1 MRAVYSSLRCSPL
14 WGLVD
19 LCYREPTSLFY
30 SGHEIKSSQGVRQGD
45 VLGPLLFAL
54 AIHQHLTE
62 AAAAHPGVTVRAYL
76 DDISFAGSPLACMAF
91 FKDIRAR
98 LASIGLRVNTSK
110 CFIVGRDPSLT
121 AAFVRE
127 GFRESKVAMV
137 SRPDEHMADIVKILG
152 AAVAATDD
160 EESAWVFEYARSL
173 LPFFKVLGTDDLRH
187 AYSLRL
193 LRLCI
198 VSKWTHII
206 RTHAPDASAHGSEF
220 FDEQVLACLS
230 RITGLPIEA
239 LPEELSYP
247 ADFGGQGIVSM
258 SDLRHLAYQAS
269 VDAVNRVPD
278 AKSQATRSAEY
289 FTGQVARFEASLV
302 APAQQVARRECVE
315 MSPSSPLRFLSSH
328 IKAQLSDFALQCAIF
343 ALHSVP
349 FPSHTAI
356 SCDGCKG
363 ELLQDEV
370 FDHAMSCKFISKFTR
385 THRHEKIINA
395 LRATSSQFCITTSLC
410 TGVGYVSPN
419 SPKKPDLVFHA
430 GATDYV
436 TDVSV
441 VNLTSASYVDRNV
454 RDFGSSLTERANRK
468 KAKYADAAL
477 ENGHTL
483 IPFIISSRGVFHVE
497 AVRLLKKLSAFAVWN
512 GALPNR
518 QTSVASFFVSVASA
532 AVCVA
537 LFEGNAHIMREG
549 MRFKGFRVPPRSSSP
564 SQEGRSS
571 AAGSLD
577 FI

>member
-1 MRAVYSSLRCSPL
+1 
-14 WGLVD
+14 
-19 LCYREPTSLFY
+19 
-30 SGHEIKSSQGVRQGD
+30 
-45 VLGPLLFAL
+45 
-54 AIHQHLTE
+54 
-62 AAAAHPGVTVRAYL
+62 
-76 DDISFAGSPLACMAF
+76 
-91 FKDIRAR
+91 
-98 LASIGLRVNTSK
+98 
-110 CFIVGRDPSLT
+110 
-121 AAFVRE
+121 
-127 GFRESKVAMV
+127 MV
-137 SRPDEHMADIVKILG
+137 SRPDENVADIVKILG

-160 EESAWVFEYARSL
+160 EESAWVFEHARSL

-206 RTHAPDASAHGSEF
+206 RTHAPDASFQGSEF
-220 FDEQVLACLS
+220 FDEQVLACLA

-269 VDAVNRVPD
+269 VDAVTRVPE
-278 AKSQATRSAEY
+278 AKSQATRTMEY
-289 FTGQVARFEASLV
+289 FTEQVARFEASLV

-356 SCDGCKG
+356 LCDGCKG

-395 LRATSSQFCITTSLC
+395 LRATCSQFCITTSLC
-410 TGVGYVSPN
+410 TGMGYVSPG
-419 SPKKPDLVFHA
+419 SPKKPGLVFHA
-430 GATDYV
+430 IATDYV
-436 TDVSV
+436 ADVSV
-441 VNLTSASYVDRNV
+441 VNLTSSSYAARNV
-454 RDFGSSLTERANRK
+454 RDFGISLTERANRK
-468 KAKYADAAL
+468 RAKYADAAL

-497 AVRLLKKLSAFAVWN
+497 AVRLLKKLSALAVWN
-512 GALPNR
+512 GALPTR

-549 MRFKGFRVPPRSSSP
+549 LRFKGFRIPPRSASS
-564 SQEGRSS
+564 SDGGCSSS
-571 AAGSLD
+571 AESLD